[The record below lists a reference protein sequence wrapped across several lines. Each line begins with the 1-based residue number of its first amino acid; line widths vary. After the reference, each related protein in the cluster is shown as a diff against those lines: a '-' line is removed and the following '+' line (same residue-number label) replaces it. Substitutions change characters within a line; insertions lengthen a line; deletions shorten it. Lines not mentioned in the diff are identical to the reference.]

1 MGFFFFN
8 NLNPMWPMI
17 LDNMDRRVDS
27 PLSGRRVVTKFCFVE
42 DKHANLALVL
52 KSIRLERDFVG
63 DYHFAEF
70 ARMLLSLPNIFLCF
84 VHFFFFF
91 WVRLCSVR

>member
-1 MGFFFFN
+1 MGGVFFFFFN

-70 ARMLLSLPNIFLCF
+70 AQHLPLLCAFF
-84 VHFFFFF
+84 FFFFF